1 MPGGIHPPL
10 DVTLSWPKPNY
21 VDPVLR
27 PNTVVLLACIMGPIT
42 VVMTLVR
49 MWVRVFHQRCAG
61 WDDWLMFAAL
71 VSRSWRFV
79 MAMLTVLVS
88 DYRFDSYL
96 SSRYCHNSFR
106 NDISNAF

>member
-10 DVTLSWPKPNY
+10 DVKLSWPKPNY

-27 PNTVVLLACIMGPIT
+27 PNTIVLLACIMGPIT

-61 WDDWLMFAAL
+61 WDDWLMLAAL
-71 VSRSWRFV
+71 VSRSRSLI
-79 MAMLTVLVS
+79 MAVLIIIDS
-88 DYRFDSYL
+88 NYRVDGPL
-96 SSRYCHNSFR
+96 SSG
-106 NDISNAF
+106 

>member
-10 DVTLSWPKPNY
+10 DVKLSWPKPNY

-27 PNTVVLLACIMGPIT
+27 PNSIMLLACIMGPIT

-71 VSRSWRFV
+71 VSYSQRLA
-79 MAMLTVLVS
+79 MAVLTVLDSNHRADSLVS
-88 DYRFDSYL
+88 SG
-96 SSRYCHNSFR
+96 
-106 NDISNAF
+106 

>member
-10 DVTLSWPKPNY
+10 DVKLSWPKPNY

-27 PNTVVLLACIMGPIT
+27 PNTIVLMACIMGPIT

-61 WDDWLMFAAL
+61 WDDWLMFVGL
-71 VSRSWRFV
+71 VSRLWCLT
-79 MAMLTVLVS
+79 MAVLTVI
-88 DYRFDSYL
+88 DPNYRVDSTL
-96 SSRYCHNSFR
+96 SSW
-106 NDISNAF
+106 